1 LLNWDAFHYADK
13 TLSLA
18 AINLMLKRVQ
28 INRELLKNYNHIPTL
43 LHYFVGFLYNELFE
57 LVDEVPYI
65 QYKYQDGTLS
75 LIQLATETNNLHAV
89 SKLLQYNCYK
99 DVINMQSAFSG
110 NPLTSAT
117 FHGNLEMIDVLLE
130 NGCKVNDHKMP
141 PTLGA
146 VFGNK
151 IQCYEKLL
159 KAGSDVNALSH
170 DGNSP
175 LIIATMLNQKEIITL
190 CLQNGAD
197 VNYANEEF
205 TATDHALK
213 HGVELVQLFLKYKPN
228 LNRQSPKLGY
238 TTLHFACEYD
248 NLDVIKCL
256 LEYGADTK
264 IKSKELMTPLL
275 VALMNSNKEIAL
287 ELIEADPSVINDC
300 MYETPSKLSPI
311 IVAVKENFDEVIRA
325 LIKHGAHLYNDEC
338 DTTPLH
344 IAATKG
350 LDSIV
355 TTLIEFGA
363 SVNRCDAK
371 GELPLCLAVDN
382 VSTVKIL
389 LDNSADVNVKNKSAL
404 TPLHFAAFRGKL
416 DSVEELIKRGANIDA
431 IDESNLTPLFYSIQA
446 KHPEV
451 TKFLLEKGANVD
463 DGEELLCQAARSDLP
478 ECIVLLL
485 ERGVS
490 VNAKDSS
497 GKTALNYAS
506 FNGNSCV
513 KVLLEKGADP
523 NSVSSVEESPIMLP
537 LIFSKTDTIKELI
550 TAGTDLTFMSLNA
563 LHLTVFLGDIF
574 STVVLIRSGVDV
586 NVTDES
592 GKTPLHC
599 VCGNNE
605 KTKVIKALLTSKDN
619 NICINYNADDCA
631 RELLANGADVN
642 RKDNKG
648 CSPLHLAC
656 RQGENGLVRLF
667 IEHGAD
673 VNASTNEKITAL
685 HVCYASGNPE
695 GGDILLENG
704 ADLNAIDAWGRT
716 PLSYGMDQ
724 VHTKGFDNL
733 ILLHKLV
740 KLGANIDWPDL
751 DGFTLLHKACKE
763 GNSEVADYLLRNGAN
778 VETKT
783 NQGSTPIF
791 YACDGLHEEIVATLL
806 DRKCELNAQNTD
818 GNTPLHVA
826 ALEGNELIMTLLLK
840 AGSDANIQNNNKFTP
855 LHLTCQFGEY
865 IKSKILLKAGAKIN
879 QKGSQDY
886 TPLHFAISSKNTDLV
901 QLLISQGANIDQ
913 ASLYSAVHVVD
924 LELVLLLQSKNHSL
938 NFNTENLIEALL
950 NAESRNLDLLN
961 YLLRMGSDPNSL
973 CGPLTNLA
981 LACKVDCFGYV
992 ECLLQHG
999 ASVNACGLTGTTPL
1013 MATCMNKHL
1022 AIANLLMES
1031 GAVVNQK
1038 DDQGWNS
1045 FFYACSNGNL
1055 DLVKCLH
1062 KKGSDIFLESK
1073 TRSTA
1078 LIEASQ
1084 HTPIIKYLVDNGLS
1098 VNHKNN
1104 DNCTPLFNA
1113 CLYDN
1118 YQGALY
1124 LIEKGAEINAVTE
1137 SKRLTPLHAA
1147 SMMGHVEI
1155 VKLLLFFNADVT
1167 IKSTSGNT
1175 PLLNAVSDNKL
1186 EVVKLFAELLTN
1198 AETSGNEYGITNRSE
1213 LDSEWQR
1220 CFLHA
1225 AVYGFLD
1232 ILKFL
1237 HETGLIMI
1245 DGTNPENLFSALHY
1259 ACYSGKYDIA
1269 HYLIENGAD
1278 VNAES
1283 SEDFLPL
1290 YLASHHGHLDLV
1302 KLLVTSRATIDAPNF
1317 NGNTA
1322 LFSAA
1327 ANGFL
1332 KIVQYLYENG
1342 AKVHVVDQDG
1352 DTPLHDA
1359 ACRGHLS
1366 TV

>member
-1 LLNWDAFHYADK
+1 
-13 TLSLA
+13 
-18 AINLMLKRVQ
+18 
-28 INRELLKNYNHIPTL
+28 
-43 LHYFVGFLYNELFE
+43 
-57 LVDEVPYI
+57 
-65 QYKYQDGTLS
+65 
-75 LIQLATETNNLHAV
+75 
-89 SKLLQYNCYK
+89 
-99 DVINMQSAFSG
+99 
-110 NPLTSAT
+110 
-117 FHGNLEMIDVLLE
+117 
-130 NGCKVNDHKMP
+130 
-141 PTLGA
+141 
-146 VFGNK
+146 
-151 IQCYEKLL
+151 
-159 KAGSDVNALSH
+159 
-170 DGNSP
+170 
-175 LIIATMLNQKEIITL
+175 
-190 CLQNGAD
+190 
-197 VNYANEEF
+197 
-205 TATDHALK
+205 
-213 HGVELVQLFLKYKPN
+213 
-228 LNRQSPKLGY
+228 
-238 TTLHFACEYD
+238 
-248 NLDVIKCL
+248 
-256 LEYGADTK
+256 
-264 IKSKELMTPLL
+264 
-275 VALMNSNKEIAL
+275 
-287 ELIEADPSVINDC
+287 
-300 MYETPSKLSPI
+300 
-311 IVAVKENFDEVIRA
+311 
-325 LIKHGAHLYNDEC
+325 
-338 DTTPLH
+338 
-344 IAATKG
+344 
-350 LDSIV
+350 
-355 TTLIEFGA
+355 
-363 SVNRCDAK
+363 
-371 GELPLCLAVDN
+371 
-382 VSTVKIL
+382 
-389 LDNSADVNVKNKSAL
+389 
-404 TPLHFAAFRGKL
+404 
-416 DSVEELIKRGANIDA
+416 
-431 IDESNLTPLFYSIQA
+431 
-446 KHPEV
+446 
-451 TKFLLEKGANVD
+451 
-463 DGEELLCQAARSDLP
+463 
-478 ECIVLLL
+478 
-485 ERGVS
+485 
-490 VNAKDSS
+490 
-497 GKTALNYAS
+497 
-506 FNGNSCV
+506 
-513 KVLLEKGADP
+513 
-523 NSVSSVEESPIMLP
+523 
-537 LIFSKTDTIKELI
+537 
-550 TAGTDLTFMSLNA
+550 
-563 LHLTVFLGDIF
+563 
-574 STVVLIRSGVDV
+574 
-586 NVTDES
+586 
-592 GKTPLHC
+592 
-599 VCGNNE
+599 
-605 KTKVIKALLTSKDN
+605 
-619 NICINYNADDCA
+619 
-631 RELLANGADVN
+631 
-642 RKDNKG
+642 
-648 CSPLHLAC
+648 
-656 RQGENGLVRLF
+656 
-667 IEHGAD
+667 
-673 VNASTNEKITAL
+673 
-685 HVCYASGNPE
+685 
-695 GGDILLENG
+695 
-704 ADLNAIDAWGRT
+704 
-716 PLSYGMDQ
+716 
-724 VHTKGFDNL
+724 
-733 ILLHKLV
+733 
-740 KLGANIDWPDL
+740 
-751 DGFTLLHKACKE
+751 
-763 GNSEVADYLLRNGAN
+763 
-778 VETKT
+778 
-783 NQGSTPIF
+783 
-791 YACDGLHEEIVATLL
+791 LL

-818 GNTPLHVA
+818 GNTPLHFA
-826 ALEGNELIMTLLLK
+826 ALKGNELIMTLLLK

-913 ASLYSAVHVVD
+913 ASLYSAVHVAD
-924 LELVLLLQSKNHSL
+924 LELVMLLLSKNHNL

-961 YLLRMGSDPNSL
+961 YLLRKGSDPNSL

-1147 SMMGHVEI
+1147 SMMGHAEI

-1175 PLLNAVSDNKL
+1175 PLLNAVSSNKL
-1186 EVVKLFAELLTN
+1186 EVVKLFADLLTN
-1198 AETSGNEYGITNRSE
+1198 AETSGNDYGITNRSE

-1259 ACYSGKYDIA
+1259 ACYSGKYDVA

-1283 SEDFLPL
+1283 SEDFVPL

-1366 TV
+1366 TVEYLVSRNAEVNYKNKNNKTPLDLAIEKECQEVVELLKVIIQSE